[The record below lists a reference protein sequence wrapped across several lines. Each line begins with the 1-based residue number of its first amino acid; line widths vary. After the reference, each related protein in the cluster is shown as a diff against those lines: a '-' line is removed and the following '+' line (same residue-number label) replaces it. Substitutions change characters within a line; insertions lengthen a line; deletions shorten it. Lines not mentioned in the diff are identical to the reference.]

1 MLRMGDSRAV
11 ALMFET
17 WYPMLLNYAGKF
29 VPHASAEDIV
39 QDIFVELQKRS
50 GALEIRQSVKAYLIR
65 AVHNKCIDHIRHLM
79 VRKNYEDQALSE
91 LSLQELNY
99 FDPQKNN
106 TSLLLSDERED
117 LQRAVAQL
125 PERCREILLLKY
137 QHDLNTKEI
146 AQLLNIST
154 RTVETQLYKAVKTL
168 RGKVK
173 RLSYLLSLLG

>member
-1 MLRMGDSRAV
+1 
-11 ALMFET
+11 
-17 WYPMLLNYAGKF
+17 
-29 VPHASAEDIV
+29 
-39 QDIFVELQKRS
+39 
-50 GALEIRQSVKAYLIR
+50 
-65 AVHNKCIDHIRHLM
+65 
-79 VRKNYEDQALSE
+79 
-91 LSLQELNY
+91 
-99 FDPQKNN
+99 
-106 TSLLLSDERED
+106 LLSDERED